1 VVTDNDVALV
11 DRLWRELEEHRWE
24 EAVTLS
30 GQLAARL
37 NGDGDRKAAR
47 WFGEV
52 LLSTADQLA
61 WTGGT
66 AWRVTRLVVALH
78 TQALLDRGMAMP
90 RRRVLQ
96 PARSIRSRPRWT
108 TSVDAELRYDRM
120 KQALWLFDCLIARFD
135 GELDPE
141 ARRLVA
147 RAQIAR
153 IVPLLGLGRYPSVVR
168 AVRSSVAIEPA
179 SLVAMIELAEPD
191 EHGSYTHG
199 DRGAAL
205 LADHFLADEPLS
217 DETRSKLLAILGDV
231 HQRATGRFARYVDR
245 LGSEWS
251 PFENERRS

>member
-1 VVTDNDVALV
+1 VVTDTDVALV
-11 DRLWRELEEHRWE
+11 DRLWRELEDHRWE
-24 EAVTLS
+24 
-30 GQLAARL
+30 
-37 NGDGDRKAAR
+37 
-47 WFGEV
+47 
-52 LLSTADQLA
+52 
-61 WTGGT
+61 
-66 AWRVTRLVVALH
+66 
-78 TQALLDRGMAMP
+78 
-90 RRRVLQ
+90 
-96 PARSIRSRPRWT
+96 
-108 TSVDAELRYDRM
+108 
-120 KQALWLFDCLIARFD
+120 
-135 GELDPE
+135 
-141 ARRLVA
+141 
-147 RAQIAR
+147 
-153 IVPLLGLGRYPSVVR
+153 LGRYPSVVP